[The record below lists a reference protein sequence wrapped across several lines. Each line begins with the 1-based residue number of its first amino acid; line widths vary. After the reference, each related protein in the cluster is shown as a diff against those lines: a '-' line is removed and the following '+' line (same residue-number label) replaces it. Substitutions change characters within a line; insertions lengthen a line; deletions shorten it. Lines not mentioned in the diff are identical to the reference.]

1 MKIEYVILD
10 KNLTFDKVSR
20 YASLLPEYRREKI
33 MRYRFEKDKL
43 RSLIAGL
50 LIRRAIGEMPLVFGE
65 HEKPYVQ
72 GNSLYFS
79 VSHSGRVAAI
89 AVDDTELGLDVEEL
103 PAPDRL
109 KIADRFYHPRER
121 EYVHGAEDEA
131 RAFCRIW
138 TRKEAY
144 LKMTGEG
151 ISTDLTAFDTTSS
164 PLGERMVTFD
174 LDGYC
179 LSVCCE
185 DMIEDQEIDI
195 SLLELKELFT
205 TAFL

>member
-1 MKIEYVILD
+1 MKIEYVVLD
-10 KNLTFDKVSR
+10 EKLTFEDVRKYEV
-20 YASLLPEYRREKI
+20 LLPEYRREKI
-33 MRYRFEKDKL
+33 GRYRFEKDKL

-50 LIRRAIGEMPLVFGE
+50 LIRRAIGDRPLSFGE
-65 HEKPYVQ
+65 HEKPYVRD
-72 GNSLYFS
+72 GSLYFS
-79 VSHSGRVAAI
+79 VSHSGDIVAI
-89 AVDDTELGLDVEEL
+89 AVDDKEIGMDVEEL
-103 PAPDRL
+103 PAEDRL

-121 EYVHGAEDEA
+121 EVVHAAEEEA

-151 ISTDLTAFDTTSS
+151 ISADLTAFDTTAS
-164 PLGERMVTFD
+164 PLSERLYTVD

-185 DMIEDQEIDI
+185 EPMDESAIDI
-195 SLLELKELFT
+195 SVIELKELLT
-205 TAFL
+205 TALP

>member
-1 MKIEYVILD
+1 MKIEYVVLD
-10 KNLTFDKVSR
+10 EKLTFEDVRKYEV
-20 YASLLPEYRREKI
+20 LLPEYRREKI
-33 MRYRFEKDKL
+33 GRYRFEKDKL

-50 LIRRAIGEMPLVFGE
+50 LIRRAAGEKPLAFGE
-65 HEKPYVQ
+65 HEKPYVRD
-72 GNSLYFS
+72 GSLYFS
-79 VSHSGRVAAI
+79 VSHSGDIVAI
-89 AVDDTELGLDVEEL
+89 AVDDREIGMDVEEL
-103 PAPDRL
+103 PAEDRL

-164 PLGERMVTFD
+164 PLRDSIDTVD
-174 LDGYC
+174 LYGYC

-185 DMIEDQEIDI
+185 ERIENHHINI

-205 TAFL
+205 TALS

>member
-10 KNLTFDKVSR
+10 ENLTFDKVSR

-33 MRYRFEKDKL
+33 ERYRFEKDKL

-50 LIRRAIGEMPLVFGE
+50 LIRRTIGEQPLVFGE
-65 HEKPYVQ
+65 HEKPYARD
-72 GNSLYFS
+72 NSLYFS
-79 VSHSGRVAAI
+79 VSHSGDIVAI
-89 AVDDTELGLDVEEL
+89 AVDDREIGMDVEGL
-103 PAPDRL
+103 PAEDRL

-121 EYVHGAEDEA
+121 EYVHGAEDEM

-151 ISTDLTAFDTTSS
+151 ISADLTAFDTTSS
-164 PLGERMVTFD
+164 PLKESLYTID

-185 DMIEDQEIDI
+185 DGIENRHIDI
-195 SLLELKELFT
+195 SLLELKELL
-205 TAFL
+205 TAAL